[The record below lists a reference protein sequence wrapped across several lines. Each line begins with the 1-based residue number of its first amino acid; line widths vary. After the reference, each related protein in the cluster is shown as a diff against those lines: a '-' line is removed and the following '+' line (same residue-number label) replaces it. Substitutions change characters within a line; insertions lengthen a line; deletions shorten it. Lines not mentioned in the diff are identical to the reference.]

1 MKYRILASIGTLLV
15 AIALASLA
23 PHVQAE
29 EPAAKPLKVGPF
41 SFAIAA
47 PWKQAE
53 KARPMT
59 QGTIELPGKEGAAGL
74 TASFFHFGPGQ
85 GGELE
90 GNIKRWQ
97 GMFQESPE
105 PKTVKEE
112 MDFGEAKAALVSITG
127 SYIGSRFSPEP
138 EPRTGYT
145 LLAAVLP
152 SKNGDVYVR
161 LVGPEAGVTAAK
173 EDFKKLLLTA
183 VK

>member
-1 MKYRILASIGTLLV
+1 MKNQILASIGKVLV
-15 AIALASLA
+15 AVALASLA
-23 PHVQAE
+23 PHVHAE
-29 EPAAKPLKVGPF
+29 EPAAKPLKVGPLN
-41 SFAIAA
+41 FAIAA
-47 PWKQAE
+47 PWKVAE

-59 QGTIELPGKEGAAGL
+59 QGTIELPGKDGAAGL

-85 GGELE
+85 GGDLD

-97 GMFQESPE
+97 GMFQEAPE

-112 MDFGEAKAALVSITG
+112 MAFGDAKATLVSITG

-138 EPRTGYT
+138 EPRSGYT

-152 SKNGDVYVR
+152 SKDGDVFVR
-161 LVGPEAGVTAAK
+161 LVGPEAGVTSAK